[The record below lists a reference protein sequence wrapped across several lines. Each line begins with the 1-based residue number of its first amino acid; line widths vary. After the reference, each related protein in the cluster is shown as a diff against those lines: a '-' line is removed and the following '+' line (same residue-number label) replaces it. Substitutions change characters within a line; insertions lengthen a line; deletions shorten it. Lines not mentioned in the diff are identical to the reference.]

1 MFRLAGLT
9 TIASYTSL
17 TAHCITAAIKST
29 IFHILALQLAAV
41 LSAFCLPIMAL
52 DAILSLLGLSPL
64 IEVGSCHHFVACWTQ
79 AVSTFFNLC
88 SNHLQG
94 TGEHKD
100 KTSRK
105 TIPLVA
111 NSATRPRSNGSKTV
125 SSTKAAA
132 EYGPHPKGYAQVT
145 DHEAGW
151 LAAHYQHLMEFY
163 SPYKVEPMASLSPA
177 YQKKLDLVLSQKIAK
192 QMDLKTL
199 GFAKFVC
206 EQKGLPYTDMHCFH
220 VMTGKFL
227 QLSPPQSLL

>member
-64 IEVGSCHHFVACWTQ
+64 IE
-79 AVSTFFNLC
+79 
-88 SNHLQG
+88 G